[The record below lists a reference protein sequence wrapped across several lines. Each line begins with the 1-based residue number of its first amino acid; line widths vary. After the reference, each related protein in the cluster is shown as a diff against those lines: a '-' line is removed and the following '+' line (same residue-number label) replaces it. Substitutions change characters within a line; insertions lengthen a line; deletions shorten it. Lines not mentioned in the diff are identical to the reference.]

1 MEFKG
6 TKGEWKFND
15 VSMSGKPHYNVIG
28 TALGG
33 KFKIANVPW
42 VDGDKVDMQE
52 ALANA
57 KLIAAAPE
65 LLEALQTII
74 GYNRQEAEDKYGDP
88 DKAESWA
95 CVRTARA
102 AITKAL
108 TI

>member
-6 TKGEWKFND
+6 TKGDWKFND

-42 VDGDKVDMQE
+42 VDGDRADIEE

-65 LLEALQTII
+65 LLEALQDMVSFFDKNVK
-74 GYNRQEAEDKYGDP
+74 YNKEDQHIYLNAK
-88 DKAESWA
+88 S
-95 CVRTARA
+95 
-102 AITKAL
+102 AISKAL
-108 TI
+108 TIK